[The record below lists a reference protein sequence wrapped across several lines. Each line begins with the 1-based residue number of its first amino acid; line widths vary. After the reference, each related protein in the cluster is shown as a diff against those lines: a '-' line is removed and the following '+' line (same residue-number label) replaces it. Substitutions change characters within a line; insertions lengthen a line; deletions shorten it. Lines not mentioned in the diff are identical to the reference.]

1 MKTVSLKI
9 DGSIFEETEVIR
21 MELNRPRNRYIN
33 EALAFYNSAKR
44 KELLALQLKAESA
57 LVKKDS
63 LNVLNDFEVLDHGN

>member
-9 DGSIFEETEVIR
+9 DGPIFEETEVIR